1 MSDEL
6 IGGRYRVID
15 CLRKTG
21 FCETYVAH
29 DMQLP
34 GHPRCVVK
42 KLQPQSNEE
51 FVLET
56 ARRLFTNEAN
66 VLYRLSNHPQIPRL
80 LAHLEVD
87 EQFYLV
93 QEFIEGNDLSQG
105 EINPNNRWSEE
116 KVRNFLEEVLEIL
129 AFVHQHNVIHRDIK
143 PSNLIRRVTDN
154 KIVLIDFGAVKEI
167 SNMTLTEGQGNLLT
181 VAIGTP
187 GYMASEQQRGD
198 PRFNSD
204 IYAVGITAI
213 QAMTGFHPDQLPRN
227 PQTGELSWR
236 ERAGNCSNALAKI
249 LDKMVCNDFRE
260 RYQNV
265 SEVLY
270 DLQQQPLSKGVNKPK
285 PLSAHNPGNPKKPPR
300 RWIVF
305 TLVPL
310 LLGIVWLG
318 PRVWTVIKAMNYYNQ
333 GNLLNNEN
341 KYEEAIEAF
350 DRALKIKPDF
360 AEAWTNRGFA
370 QGKLGRHLE
379 KFSSCAQATS
389 YQPKFAE
396 AWNCR
401 GLARS
406 DLKQYEDALQEF
418 NQALAVDQDFV
429 NAWFNKGQI
438 LIELKRYDEAITAT
452 RKVLAIKPD
461 FFLAWTQIC
470 KALYE
475 LQQYQDAKAHCEE
488 ANKIQPDHQTTVKLL
503 ELINS
508 KLDNQ

>member
-1 MSDEL
+1 MSNEL

-21 FCETYVAH
+21 FCETYVAQ

-34 GHPRCVVK
+34 GNPRCVVK
-42 KLQPQSNEE
+42 KLQPQSSEE

-66 VLYRLSNHPQIPRL
+66 ILYRLSNHAQIPRL

-87 EQFYLV
+87 EHFYLV

-105 EINPNNRWSEE
+105 EIAPNNRWSEE
-116 KVRNFLEEVLEIL
+116 KVKKFLEEVLQIL
-129 AFVHQHNVIHRDIK
+129 EFVHQHNVIHRDLK
-143 PSNLIRRVTDN
+143 PSNLIRRVTDG

-187 GYMASEQQRGD
+187 GYMPSEQQRGD

-204 IYAVGITAI
+204 IYALGMTAI
-213 QAMTGFHPDQLPRN
+213 QALTGFHPDQLPRN
-227 PQTGELSWR
+227 PQTGEISWR
-236 ERAGNCSNALAKI
+236 DRSGNCSNALADL

-265 SEVLY
+265 SEVLQ
-270 DLQQQPLSKGVNKPK
+270 DLTHNQTKPK
-285 PLSAHNPGNPKKPPR
+285 PNPLPPLKPPAR
-300 RWIVF
+300 RWLWF
-305 TLVPL
+305 TTLPL
-310 LLGIVWLG
+310 FLGVILLAPKVWNG
-318 PRVWTVIKAMNYYNQ
+318 IKALNFYNQ
-333 GNLLNNEN
+333 GNTLINEG
-341 KYEEAIEAF
+341 KYEEAIDAF
-350 DRALKIKPDF
+350 DQAVKVKPDF
-360 AEAWTNRGFA
+360 VQAWTNRGFA

-389 YQPKFAE
+389 YQPNFAE
-396 AWNCR
+396 GWNCR

-406 DLKQYEDALQEF
+406 DLKQYEEAIKEF
-418 NQALAVDQDFV
+418 NQALAIDQDFT
-429 NAWFNKGQI
+429 NAWFNKGQA
-438 LIELKRYDEAITAT
+438 LMELKRYDEAITAT
-452 RKVLAIKPD
+452 RKLLAIKPD

-488 ANKIQPDHQTTVKLL
+488 ADKLQQNNQTTTELL
-503 ELINS
+503 KLINS
-508 KLDNQ
+508 KLK

>member
-6 IGGRYRVID
+6 IGGRYRVVD

-66 VLYRLSNHPQIPRL
+66 VLYRLSNHSQIPRL
-80 LAHLEVD
+80 LAHLEVN

-93 QEFIEGNDLSQG
+93 QEFIEGKDLAQG
-105 EINPNNRWSEE
+105 EISPNHRWSEE
-116 KVRNFLEEVLEIL
+116 KVRDFLKEVLEVL
-129 AFVHQHNVIHRDIK
+129 AFVHQNNVIHRDIK
-143 PSNLIRRVTDN
+143 PSNLIRRSSDG

-167 SNMTLTEGQGNLLT
+167 SNMTLTEGQGNVLT

-204 IYAVGITAI
+204 LYALGMTAI
-213 QAMTGFHPDQLPRN
+213 QAITGFHPDQLPRN
-227 PQTGELSWR
+227 PQTGEVSWR
-236 ERAGNCSNALAKI
+236 QQAENCSDALAKI

-265 SEVLY
+265 SEVLE
-270 DLQQQPLSKGVNKPK
+270 DLCQLNKGKLKPK
-285 PLSAHNPGNPKKPPR
+285 PIITGVHSHKSSKQWLWFVA
-300 RWIVF
+300 I
-305 TLVPL
+305 PL
-310 LLGIVWLG
+310 FLGLIIIG
-318 PRVWTVIKAMNYYNQ
+318 PRVWTVIKALNYYNQ
-333 GNLLNNEN
+333 GNALNNEG

-350 DRALKIKPDF
+350 NQAVRIKPDF
-360 AEAWTNRGFA
+360 AQAWTNRGFS

-389 YQPKFAE
+389 YQPNFAE

-401 GLARS
+401 GLARL
-406 DLKQYEDALQEF
+406 DLKHYEDALKEF
-418 NQALAVDQDFV
+418 NQALAIDQNFT
-429 NAWFNKGQI
+429 NAWFNKGQV
-438 LIELKRYDEAITAT
+438 LIELKQYDEAITAT

-461 FFLAWTQIC
+461 FYLAWTQIC

-488 ANKIQPDHQTTVKLL
+488 SKRIKPDYQTTVQLL
-503 ELINS
+503 ELINN
-508 KLDNQ
+508 KLENK